1 MNLKE
6 ESESLQSRL
15 NQVLNLVAE
24 AQTSA
29 DRLLNTT
36 SSQIDSQI
44 SDILENCYEGM
55 KNLQASQDK
64 IELLL
69 EMIGNQSSLASTQ
82 QGGSLAQR
90 TEKNNGFANSLAYN
104 LITII

>member
-36 SSQIDSQI
+36 SSQIVRFPI
-44 SDILENCYEGM
+44 FWKIVM
-55 KNLQASQDK
+55 KA
-64 IELLL
+64 
-69 EMIGNQSSLASTQ
+69 
-82 QGGSLAQR
+82 
-90 TEKNNGFANSLAYN
+90 
-104 LITII
+104 